1 MNNTLVSLSLTAT
14 GVHMRGSTEQP
25 NNNYL
30 TIYNYLFMEHY
41 YSLNIQEPEKVTEEK
56 TPDRQTERYN
66 VKLGSI
72 TMYNVAIKVRG

>member
-41 YSLNIQEPEKVTEEK
+41 YSLNI
-56 TPDRQTERYN
+56 
-66 VKLGSI
+66 
-72 TMYNVAIKVRG
+72 